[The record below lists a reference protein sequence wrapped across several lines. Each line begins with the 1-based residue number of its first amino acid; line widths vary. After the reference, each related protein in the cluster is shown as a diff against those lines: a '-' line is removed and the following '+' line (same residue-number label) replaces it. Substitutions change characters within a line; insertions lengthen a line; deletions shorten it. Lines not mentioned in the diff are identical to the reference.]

1 MGKLRVINQ
10 PLKVS
15 DINFDDLDD
24 EIQSYW
30 GSRGDETGIKRIKHH
45 QRKSFKVEIGS

>member
-1 MGKLRVINQ
+1 MSKLRVINQ

-24 EIQSYW
+24 EIQNYW
-30 GSRGDETGIKRIKHH
+30 DHKIESKEMRRVKD
-45 QRKSFKVEIGS
+45 QRKSFKIDIGR